1 MNAVFRDIFRAIHEG
16 KWLSIEYHNREDQ
29 ITKYWIGIRNLD
41 IRSRTLAVD
50 GLHLGQYTVEA
61 YDRIRIDSIRSSRI
75 IEGSYCPVNEDLVR
89 DIYLNPHKYNTLFDN
104 TANLKILSYLEM
116 CNRLDVVPYR
126 SDFALIQYLDNDTV
140 KGELYQ
146 LSTEQFREIV
156 KNFQYQTER
165 DERKNGGL
173 KIRQLAMNVLSIHMA
188 KGLYVLA
195 YRKLNLDVKQRAL
208 KPDDEITICTEFVV
222 GTQEP
227 CGRSGYPAAAGRYG
241 TGQNSTGQDSAGQ
254 NNTGRRYGTDGMKQ
268 SIRRFLDGD
277 EYELL
282 SDFETNQEKIKDC
295 ITRRMPRGSSNVDD
309 MPYIIGLEADIA
321 LDLHKEYQAVMKM
334 YQKKEVPVP
343 IRAFFGDLLER
354 PRRTAAY
361 PIALINQRINMDQ
374 LLAIHNAMKYPVAY
388 IQGPP
393 GTGKTNTIINTIVTA
408 FFNERTVLFASYN
421 NHPINGVYEKLSTIQ
436 YNGRTIPFPILR
448 LGNNEKVK
456 EALVTIKRLYES
468 VRDVT
473 VFEGTLDRN
482 KDDRKKRAKRLSE
495 MLKRYEELLDLRE
508 REETIDRL
516 LDYEKKRGSSFQTM
530 SFEEDL
536 RGRQRRQLCSKI
548 EATGEVSEEEA
559 LSLLDD
565 NIEDLK
571 KYLYYISAGYI
582 KKIGQSRNSDLRE
595 ILEMGEDDKQL
606 TAFIKYLGKKENIGK
621 LQKIFPVIATTCISA
636 HRLGEPAPMFDMVIM
651 DEASQCNLA
660 VSLVPI
666 LRGESLMLVGDPQ
679 QLNPVILLD
688 EITNERLKKR
698 YMVSDEYDYRQN
710 SIYKTYLACDA
721 VSDETLLHN
730 HYRCH
735 KDIIGFNN
743 RKYYNSRLSVMSDS
757 KEEQPLIYMDIQGSC
772 ADLKNTAP
780 AEAREIAR
788 YAALNRDKNIGII
801 TPFVNQ
807 KRLIEKE
814 LERAKVDNVTCG
826 TVHAFQGD
834 EKDVILFSTAVTEQ
848 TQAGT
853 YEWLKN
859 NKELINVATSRAR
872 DQLIVLSSRKNL
884 ERLHQQEGE
893 DDLYEL
899 AQYVWSNGTTEV
911 TPKQAASRALGVK
924 PFSSDTEEAFL
935 ENLNHALGNI
945 WLTQSRYT
953 VHKEVAISHVFQGNE
968 SYNDLFYNGRF
979 DFVVYEKHG
988 KQELPVLA
996 IELDGKEHFED
1007 EVVQNRD
1014 RKKKAICTEHDLQ
1027 LIRVENSYARRYNHI
1042 KDILINY
1049 FSVEH

>member
-29 ITKYWIGIRNLD
+29 ITKYWIGIRDLD

-50 GLHLGQYTVEA
+50 GLHLGQYTVES
-61 YDRIRIDSIRSSRI
+61 YDRIRLDSIQSSKV
-75 IEGSYCPVNEDLVR
+75 IEGSYCPVNEKLVQ

-104 TANLKILSYLEM
+104 TANLKILGYLEM
-116 CNRLDVVPYR
+116 CNRLDAVPYK
-126 SDFALIQYLDNDTV
+126 SDFGLVRYLDQDAV
-140 KGELYQ
+140 RGELYQ
-146 LSTEQFREIV
+146 LSPEQFREIV
-156 KNFQYQTER
+156 KNFQYQSEMDR
-165 DERKNGGL
+165 REDGRMQ
-173 KIRQLAMNVLSIHMA
+173 IRQLAMNVLSIHTT

-195 YRKLNLDVKQRAL
+195 YRKLHLDVKQRAL
-208 KPDDEITICTEFVV
+208 KPEEEITICTEFAVRAENRPY
-222 GTQEP
+222 GN
-227 CGRSGYPAAAGRYG
+227 GGSGQDAAGWRPAEVV
-241 TGQNSTGQDSAGQ
+241 T
-254 NNTGRRYGTDGMKQ
+254 KQ

-282 SDFETNQEKIKDC
+282 SDFETNQERIKDC
-295 ITRRMPRGSSNVDD
+295 IMRRMPRGSCNVDD

-321 LDLHKEYQAVMKM
+321 LDLHKEYQAIMKL
-334 YQKKEVPVP
+334 YQKKEVPIP

-361 PIALINQRINMDQ
+361 PIALINRNINMDQ

-408 FFNERTVLFASYN
+408 FFNERTVLFTSYN
-421 NHPINGVYEKLSTIQ
+421 NHPINGVYEKLSTIE
-436 YNGRTIPFPILR
+436 YNGKTIPFPMLR
-448 LGNNEKVK
+448 LGNQEKVK
-456 EALVTIKRLYES
+456 EALAVIRRLYES
-468 VRDVT
+468 VQNVR
-473 VFEGTLDRN
+473 VFEDTLDRN
-482 KDDRKKRAKRLSE
+482 RDDRKKRARRLSE
-495 MLKRYEELLDLRE
+495 LLKRYEELLDLRE
-508 REETIDRL
+508 REETIERVL
-516 LDYEKKRGSSFQTM
+516 AYEEKKGARLETM
-530 SFEEDL
+530 AFEQDL
-536 RGRQRRQLCSKI
+536 KVRQRGQISRRI
-548 EATGEVSEEEA
+548 EAAGEVSEDEA

-565 NIEDLK
+565 DIEELK
-571 KYLYYISAGYI
+571 KYLYYTSAGYI
-582 KKIGQSRNSDLRE
+582 KKLGQSRNSDLRE
-595 ILEMGEDDKQL
+595 ILEMEEEGKRLE
-606 TAFIKYLGKKENIGK
+606 AFTKYLGKKENIAK
-621 LQKIFPVIATTCISA
+621 LQKIFPIIATTCISA
-636 HRLGEPAPMFDMVIM
+636 HRLGEPEPMFDMVIM

-688 EITNERLKKR
+688 EMTNEKLKKR
-698 YMVSDEYDYRQN
+698 YTVSEEYDYRKN
-710 SIYKTYLACDA
+710 SVYKTYLACDA

-743 RKYYNSRLSVMSDS
+743 RKYYNSKLCVRS
-757 KEEQPLIYMDIQGSC
+757 KSEERQPLVYMDVQDSY
-772 ADLKNTAP
+772 ADDKNTAP

-788 YAALNRDKNIGII
+788 YAALNRNKNIGVI

-807 KRLIEKE
+807 RKLIEEE
-814 LERAKVDNVTCG
+814 LSRAKADNVTCG

-834 EKDVILFSTAVTEQ
+834 EKDVILFSTAITEQ

-859 NKELINVATSRAR
+859 NKELINVATSRAK
-872 DQLIVLSSRKNL
+872 DKLILLSNRKNL
-884 ERLHQQEGE
+884 ERLHQKDGE

-899 AQYVWSNGTTEV
+899 AQYVWSNGASTV

-924 PFSSDTEEAFL
+924 PFSSVTEEAFL

-953 VHKEVAISHVFQGNE
+953 VHREVAIAHVFAGNE

-979 DFVVYEKHG
+979 DFVVYEKQG
-988 KQELPVLA
+988 TREMPILA

-1007 EVVQNRD
+1007 EVVRSRD
-1014 RKKKAICTEHDLQ
+1014 RKKKAICDEHDLQ

-1042 KDILINY
+1042 KEILINF
-1049 FSVEH
+1049 FSISH